1 MIKTL
6 FKIENKMNSNNN
18 KNKNYI
24 ISLIFKM
31 IYQIINKIQIVK
43 NIKEINKYQLLIILM
58 EMNNQI
64 DFIKL
69 CLNNLIDKI
78 KFLKILK

>member
-69 CLNNLIDKI
+69 CLINLIDKI
-78 KFLKILK
+78 KF